1 MSRGIDKA
9 IDKVI
14 AVLMVVLMTTQNL
27 VLWSP
32 CEARQ
37 NEARLSLRAVASLPR
52 AVGILPDVTGKSVSG
67 EDVHRCRNPILGN
80 GAKEKYLCRKVNV
93 GYRARDEP
101 FSARSS
107 C

>member
-9 IDKVI
+9 I

-52 AVGILPDVTGKSVSG
+52 AVGILPESTEESDSG
-67 EDVHRCRNPILGN
+67 DSVHRCRNPDSKS
-80 GAKEKYLCRKVNV
+80 GAKGMILAFMVAL

-101 FSARSS
+101 FRVRSR

>member
-1 MSRGIDKA
+1 MARGIDKA
-9 IDKVI
+9 I
-14 AVLMVVLMTTQNL
+14 AVLMVVLMTTQNSL

-52 AVGILPDVTGKSVSG
+52 AVGILPDVTGESVSG
-67 EDVHRCRNPILGN
+67 EDVHRCRNPDSKS
-80 GAKEKYLCRKVNV
+80 GAKGMILAFRVAL

-101 FSARSS
+101 FRVRSR

>member
-1 MSRGIDKA
+1 MSKGIDKT
-9 IDKVI
+9 I
-14 AVLMVVLMTTQNL
+14 ALLMVVLMTTQNL

-32 CEARQ
+32 CVVRQ
-37 NEARLSLRAVASLPR
+37 SEARLSLRAVASLPR
-52 AVGILPDVTGKSVSG
+52 AVGILPNATGEFGSG
-67 EDVHRCRNPILGN
+67 EDVHRCRNPDSGN

-101 FSARSS
+101 FRARSS

>member
-9 IDKVI
+9 I
-14 AVLMVVLMTTQNL
+14 AVLMVVLMTTQNSL

-52 AVGILPDVTGKSVSG
+52 AVGILPDVTGESVSG